1 MRLTASKFGLIIKRR
16 RNHTA
21 LVKQL
26 LYAKACSGGVA
37 ALVWG
42 QQHEQDALDA
52 YKATLGSDFSVRE
65 AGIYLSD
72 CGFLGASPD
81 GIVHDNFGHSVRIVE
96 VKCPYKARDK
106 TLDSMYSDKSFC
118 LCLDNGIPTL
128 KKNHEYFYQIQG
140 QMAMTGIHI
149 CDFVVW
155 TPFDYIVITILFDR
169 DLWTKQCYPILKH
182 FFLYLMLPE
191 IVYPQHPH
199 EFPLDYS
206 HLLCY
211 P

>member
-1 MRLTASKFGLIIKRR
+1 VKQIEQATRGQRLCKRWQQERQFRLTASKFGIIIKRR

-26 LYAKACSGGVA
+26 LYTKAYSGGVA

-42 QQHEQDALDA
+42 QQHEPDALDA
-52 YKATLGSDFSVRE
+52 YKGTLGSDFSVRE
-65 AGIYLSD
+65 AGIYLGD

-81 GIVHDNFGHSVRIVE
+81 GVVNDHSGDSVRIVE
-96 VKCPYKARDK
+96 VKCPYKAREK
-106 TLDSMYSDKSFC
+106 TLDDMYSDTSFC
-118 LCLDNGIPTL
+118 LSLDDGVPTL

-155 TPFDYIVITILFDR
+155 TPFDFIVITVLFDR
-169 DLWTKQCYPILKH
+169 DLWNKQC
-182 FFLYLMLPE
+182 
-191 IVYPQHPH
+191 
-199 EFPLDYS
+199 
-206 HLLCY
+206 
-211 P
+211 